1 MTNVPELRFD
11 GFKGEWEEKKLAKI
25 AKFSKGKGYSKTDLK
40 NSGNPLYLYGEM
52 YTNYKSQINDV
63 ETFTDKVK
71 SNSVLS
77 KGNEVLIPSSGETAI
92 DLARASH
99 MNIPKVLLGGDLNI
113 IEPINGIDPHFLA
126 LELSNGAVKQSLAK
140 KAQGKSVVH
149 LYNTDIKNQK
159 INYPVMDEQEKIG
172 DLFKKID
179 DLIEI
184 QEGKVAKMEDF
195 KRSVLQKIFPK
206 KGELVPEFRF
216 DGFDNYGFDKGKI
229 NDFIVT
235 HGSKNYIKQPADVG
249 TYKVI
254 QQGDIPI
261 AGYSNEEPYK
271 DFSDVILFGDHT
283 LSLFKPYEP
292 FLLSTDGIKIIF
304 IENIDRE
311 YFYYLVQHVMP
322 KSQGYKRHYKILRAV
337 KVNIP
342 KSYKE
347 QKKIGQFFK
356 NLDSQ
361 IENENRLLDS
371 YKMMK
376 KSLLQKMFV

>member
-1 MTNVPELRFD
+1 MPMIGTIGNPTILNRDDFAIKNVALI
-11 GFKGEWEEKKLAKI
+11 KKSNNLNNQFLLNLLNSKV
-25 AKFSKGKGYSKTDLK
+25 FSK
-40 NSGNPLYLYGEM
+40 YLYRENAGG
-52 YTNYKSQINDV
+52 TQKFI
-63 ETFTDKVK
+63 
-71 SNSVLS
+71 
-77 KGNEVLIPSSGETAI
+77 A
-92 DLARASH
+92 
-99 MNIPKVLLGGDLNI
+99 LGMI
-113 IEPINGIDPHFLA
+113 REFLF
-126 LELSNGAVKQSLAK
+126 NRP
-140 KAQGKSVVH
+140 
-149 LYNTDIKNQK
+149 TI
-159 INYPVMDEQEKIG
+159 DEQEKIG

-184 QEGKVAKMEDF
+184 QEGKVSKMEDF
-195 KRSVLQKIFPK
+195 KKSMLQKMFPK

-235 HGSKNYIKQPADVG
+235 HGSKSYIKQPEDVG

-271 DFSDVILFGDHT
+271 DFSNVILFGDHT

-347 QKKIGQFFK
+347 QEKIGQFFK
-356 NLDSQ
+356 NLDTQ
-361 IENENRLLDS
+361 IENEEKLLDS
-371 YKMMK
+371 YKIMK